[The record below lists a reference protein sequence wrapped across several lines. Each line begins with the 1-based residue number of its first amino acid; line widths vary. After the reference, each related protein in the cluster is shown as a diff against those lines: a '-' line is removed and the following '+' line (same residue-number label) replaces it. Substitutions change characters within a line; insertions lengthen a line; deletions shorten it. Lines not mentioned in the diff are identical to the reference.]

1 MVFGFA
7 ALALVCGAGLL
18 GPLLVLPRR
27 LQVPVVVGELAAGI
41 GLGTTGLR
49 LLDARDP
56 TFAFLAQLGFALVM
70 FVAGSHVPLRD
81 PALRAGIGAGI
92 ARAAGV
98 GVVATGLAVWLAR
111 LAGTGHVA
119 LYAVLLSSSSAALVL
134 PIVGSLDRQTGP
146 ALGLVP
152 QVAVADIACIVAL
165 PLAVDPAQA
174 ARAGVG
180 ALVVAAVAGVLY
192 IVLRHL
198 EISGTRRRVHRAS
211 QQKAL
216 AVELRV
222 DLALVFALS
231 AIAVWAHVSVLLA
244 GFSFGLVVAAVGEPR
259 RLARQLFALTEGFL
273 GPLFFV
279 WLGASLELRDLARHP
294 RLLLLGLALG
304 IGAVL
309 AHAAMALVGQP
320 VELGVLAAAQL
331 GVPVAAATLGARSGL
346 LEPGE
351 APALVLGALVTIAA
365 ATAAAR
371 RAARRR

>member
-98 GVVATGLAVWLAR
+98 GVVATGLAVGLAR

-259 RLARQLFALTEGFL
+259 RLARQLFALTEGFRCSSSGSGRPSSSATWRGTPGSCCSGSPWASAPSSRTPRWRWSGSRWSWGSWL
-273 GPLFFV
+273 PLSSGSRWPRPPWV
-279 WLGASLELRDLARHP
+279 PGRVCSSRGRH
-294 RLLLLGLALG
+294 RRSCS
-304 IGAVL
+304 
-309 AHAAMALVGQP
+309 
-320 VELGVLAAAQL
+320 
-331 GVPVAAATLGARSGL
+331 VPW
-346 LEPGE
+346 
-351 APALVLGALVTIAA
+351 
-365 ATAAAR
+365 
-371 RAARRR
+371 

>member
-1 MVFGFA
+1 M
-7 ALALVCGAGLL
+7 
-18 GPLLVLPRR
+18 
-27 LQVPVVVGELAAGI
+27 
-41 GLGTTGLR
+41 
-49 LLDARDP
+49 
-56 TFAFLAQLGFALVM
+56 
-70 FVAGSHVPLRD
+70 
-81 PALRAGIGAGI
+81 
-92 ARAAGV
+92 
-98 GVVATGLAVWLAR
+98 
-111 LAGTGHVA
+111 
-119 LYAVLLSSSSAALVL
+119 
-134 PIVGSLDRQTGP
+134 
-146 ALGLVP
+146 
-152 QVAVADIACIVAL
+152 
-165 PLAVDPAQA
+165 
-174 ARAGVG
+174 
-180 ALVVAAVAGVLY
+180 
-192 IVLRHL
+192 
-198 EISGTRRRVHRAS
+198 
-211 QQKAL
+211 
-216 AVELRV
+216 

-304 IGAVL
+304 VGAVL

-371 RAARRR
+371 RAARRL

>member
-7 ALALVCGAGLL
+7 ALALVCAAGLL

-27 LQVPVVVGELAAGI
+27 LRVPVVVGELAAGI

-56 TFAFLAQLGFALVM
+56 TFSFLAQLGFALVM

-98 GVVATGLAVWLAR
+98 GVVATGLAVGVAR

-134 PIVGSLDRQTGP
+134 PIVASLDRQTP
-146 ALGLVP
+146 PVLGLVP

-180 ALVVAAVAGVLY
+180 ALAVAAVAGLLY
-192 IVLRHL
+192 VVLRHL
-198 EISGTRRRVHRAS
+198 EASGTRRRIHRAS
-211 QQKAL
+211 QQNAL

-244 GFSFGLVVAAVGEPR
+244 GFSFGLVVAAVGSPDGSRASCSPSPRASSARCSSSGSGRPSSSATSLGTPGSCCSASPWASAPSSRTPRWRWSGSRWSWGSWLPPSSGSRSPRPPWVPGRDCSSRERPR
-259 RLARQLFALTEGFL
+259 R
-273 GPLFFV
+273 
-279 WLGASLELRDLARHP
+279 SCS
-294 RLLLLGLALG
+294 
-304 IGAVL
+304 
-309 AHAAMALVGQP
+309 
-320 VELGVLAAAQL
+320 
-331 GVPVAAATLGARSGL
+331 VPW
-346 LEPGE
+346 
-351 APALVLGALVTIAA
+351 
-365 ATAAAR
+365 
-371 RAARRR
+371 